1 MRLLHSLTGTLCVLL
16 VAIVALLTACDD
28 KPKPL
33 PIRLDIVPEDTTTHF
48 KYGPAVAELYGT
60 LYEATF
66 VKQTGVTAEEAE
78 ADTTPVERE
87 VVLLLKRPITVTGG
101 NNDGFDTDQTNITQV
116 QLAPV
121 PGNAR
126 AYLNRRVKVTG
137 KLWGAQ
143 TAHHH
148 TPVLVEATSIETNG
162 Y

>member
-1 MRLLHSLTGTLCVLL
+1 MYRLSGHSSMHQLL
-16 VAIVALLTACDD
+16 LIVTIALLTACED

-60 LYEATF
+60 LYEAAF

-87 VVLLLKRPITVTGG
+87 VVLLLKHPITVTGG

-148 TPVLVEATSIETNG
+148 TPVLVEATSIETYG